1 MGKSVPRSP
10 LIHRLSGPGRSQE
23 AAALL
28 VGLLVEFELELLVDA
43 DSEPFLDVLV
53 DEALFDD
60 SDPFWD
66 EAPELEPERESVL

>member
-1 MGKSVPRSP
+1 M
-10 LIHRLSGPGRSQE
+10 
-23 AAALL
+23 
-28 VGLLVEFELELLVDA
+28 GLLVEFELELPVDA